1 MSKGIE
7 VSECDVAKWGFTKLG
22 IGKLRG
28 MRVEYRER
36 SRDEGKVKEW
46 RAYI

>member
-7 VSECDVAKWGFTKLG
+7 VSECDVAKWGFVKLG
-22 IGKLRG
+22 VGELRG
-28 MRVEYRER
+28 MRVECCER
-36 SRDEGKVKEW
+36 SRDEGKVKER